1 MFEELLALQR
11 QGTWSL
17 VPFNFALYVVGCQWV
32 SKLKH
37 NFDGSVAKFKA
48 RLVAKGYHQEY
59 DIDYTETF
67 SPIVNLTRYYQSG
80 GISCGS
86 L

>member
-17 VPFNFALYVVGCQWV
+17 VPFNSALYVVRCQWV
-32 SKLKH
+32 SKLNH
-37 NFDGSVAKFKA
+37 NLDGSVAKFKA
-48 RLVAKGYHQEY
+48 RIVGKGYHQEY

-67 SPIVNLTRYYQSG
+67 SPIVNLTRYCQSC